1 MFRAVRPDG
10 WIVVPLMSPP
20 DLDSA
25 FERAAV
31 VHRAHVLGGG
41 PIEVSEGTDLLERA
55 GFVDIA
61 REDIGVQVVLRARR
75 PSG

>member
-1 MFRAVRPDG
+1 MFRALRPDG
-10 WIVVPLMSPP
+10 WIVVPLMTPP

-25 FERAAV
+25 FERATV
-31 VHRAHVLGGG
+31 IHGAHVLGGG
-41 PIEVSEGTDLLERA
+41 PIEVSEATELLERA
-55 GFVDIA
+55 GFVDIT